1 MTDLKGKIAWV
12 TGAGSGM
19 GEATS
24 LALAAAGAEVVL
36 TGRRQNL
43 LESVAQ
49 RIKAAGGK
57 AHVQTGDI
65 TDARRVAEIAQWIAA
80 TLKRI
85 DILFANAGANIRER
99 QWANLK
105 PEGVDEVVSANLNS
119 AFYCISAVLPTMR
132 AQKDGV
138 IVVTASIAGRLVS
151 RLAGAV
157 YTAAKHGAV
166 ALCHTVNQEECIHN
180 IRCTALVP
188 GEVATPILD
197 KRPVPVTAEDRA
209 KMVQSEDIADLVLY
223 IVGLPSRVVLNEVWV
238 TPTWNRGYVA
248 DLGVK
253 P

>member
-1 MTDLKGKIAWV
+1 MSDLRGKVAWV

-19 GEATS
+19 GEAS
-24 LALAAAGAEVVL
+24 ALQLAAAGAEVVL
-36 TGRRQNL
+36 TGRRANL
-43 LESVAQ
+43 LESVAG

-57 AHVQTGDI
+57 AHVQAGDI
-65 TDARRVAEIAQWIAA
+65 TDAKRVEEIARWIAA
-80 TLKRI
+80 TLKRV
-85 DILFANAGANIRER
+85 DILFANAGANIADR
-99 QWANLK
+99 QWSKLK
-105 PEGVDEVVSANLNS
+105 PAGIDEVISANLNS
-119 AFYCISAVLPTMR
+119 AFYCIAAVLPTMR

-138 IVVTASIAGRLVS
+138 IIVTTSVAGRIVS
-151 RLAGAV
+151 NLSGTA

-166 ALCHTVNQEECIHN
+166 ALCHTVNREECIHN

-209 KMVQSEDIADLVLY
+209 KMVQSKDIADLVLY
-223 IVGLPSRVVLNEVWV
+223 IAGLPSHVVLNEVWI
-238 TPTWNRGYVA
+238 TPTWNRAYVA

>member
-1 MTDLKGKIAWV
+1 MSDLKGKIAWV

-19 GEATS
+19 GEAS
-24 LALAAAGAEVVL
+24 ALALGAAGVEVVL
-36 TGRRQNL
+36 TGRRANL
-43 LESVAQ
+43 LESVAA

-57 AHVQTGDI
+57 AHVQVGDI
-65 TDARRVAEIAQWIAA
+65 TDASRVEAIAQWIAT

-99 QWANLK
+99 QWSTLK

-119 AFYCISAVLPTMR
+119 AFYCIGAVLPTMR
-132 AQKDGV
+132 AQKDG
-138 IVVTASIAGRLVS
+138 IIIVTASVAGRLVS
-151 RLAGAV
+151 RLAGAA

-166 ALCHTVNQEECIHN
+166 ALCHTVNQEECIHH

-197 KRPVPVTAEDRA
+197 KRPVPVSAEDRA
-209 KMVQSEDIADLVLY
+209 KMVQSQDVGDLVRY
-223 IVGLPSRVVLNEVWV
+223 IAGLPPRVTINEVWI
-238 TPTWNRGYVA
+238 TPTWNRAYVA